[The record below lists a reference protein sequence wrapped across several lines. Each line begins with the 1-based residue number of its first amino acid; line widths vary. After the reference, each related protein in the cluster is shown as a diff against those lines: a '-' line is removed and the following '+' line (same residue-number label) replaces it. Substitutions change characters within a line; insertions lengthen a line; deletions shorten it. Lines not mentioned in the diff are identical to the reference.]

1 MAEIVINFRIE
12 GGDGNLS
19 QDLSPTP
26 ETSSPE
32 QAKDKKKEAWI
43 VAHGLDV
50 AKQLGRQVA
59 DQYIAS
65 IGSRTGNYVQQE
77 QIQTA
82 IGIGTK
88 AVGIATSFAA
98 NVWLGVAHLAAE
110 GISTG
115 FQLANYQRELRWQNR
130 EAAELRRRAGYNSNY
145 NR

>member
-1 MAEIVINFRIE
+1 MAEIIMHFTIE
-12 GGDGNLS
+12 GGQGDVS
-19 QDLSPTP
+19 PDVVPTPDSPTTP
-26 ETSSPE
+26 TE
-32 QAKDKKKEAWI
+32 KDKKKEAWI

-59 DQYIAS
+59 DNMIAS

-88 AVGIATSFAA
+88 AVGIATSFAI
-98 NVWLGVAHLAAE
+98 NPWLGAVHLAGEA
-110 GISTG
+110 ISAG
-115 FQLANYQRELRWQNR
+115 FNYANTMRELRWQER
-130 EAAELRRRAGYNSNY
+130 EKAELRRRAGYNSNY